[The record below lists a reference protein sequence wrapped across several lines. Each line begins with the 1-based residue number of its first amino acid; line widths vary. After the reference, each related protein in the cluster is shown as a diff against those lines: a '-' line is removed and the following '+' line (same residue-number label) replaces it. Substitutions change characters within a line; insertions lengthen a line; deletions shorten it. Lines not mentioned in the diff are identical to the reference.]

1 VIDQYFLLWNCFQIC
16 QLSQRANQC
25 VCSCFLCGDGTFSLT
40 LWVSQVFHSC
50 SALRPYITH
59 FDDIYKDFTTYKTS
73 VPVTGAIILDESYQ
87 RCLLVKGWKAG
98 ASWSFPRGKK
108 NKDEE
113 DCDCAVREVC
123 FLRCGYR
130 GIKSF
135 VSTIHLF
142 ISLLSSSR

>member
-1 VIDQYFLLWNCFQIC
+1 MIVIDQCFLLWNCFQIC

-87 RCLLVKGWKAG
+87 RV
-98 ASWSFPRGKK
+98 
-108 NKDEE
+108 
-113 DCDCAVREVC
+113 CAVFFFFLLAPASAQFLLQILTC
-123 FLRCGYR
+123 FR
-130 GIKSF
+130 
-135 VSTIHLF
+135 
-142 ISLLSSSR
+142 SLTFELLHSEHVIAKH

>member
-1 VIDQYFLLWNCFQIC
+1 MIVIDQYFLLWDCFQIC

-87 RCLLVKGWKAG
+87 RV
-98 ASWSFPRGKK
+98 
-108 NKDEE
+108 
-113 DCDCAVREVC
+113 CAVYSFC
-123 FLRCGYR
+123 FVAPASAQFLLQ
-130 GIKSF
+130 ILTSF
-135 VSTIHLF
+135 R
-142 ISLLSSSR
+142 SLTSELLHSEHVIAKH

>member
-1 VIDQYFLLWNCFQIC
+1 VIDQYFLLWDCFQIC

-87 RCLLVKGWKAG
+87 RV
-98 ASWSFPRGKK
+98 
-108 NKDEE
+108 
-113 DCDCAVREVC
+113 CAVYSFC
-123 FLRCGYR
+123 FVAPASAQFLLQ
-130 GIKSF
+130 ILTSF
-135 VSTIHLF
+135 R
-142 ISLLSSSR
+142 SLTSELLHSEHVIAKH

>member
-1 VIDQYFLLWNCFQIC
+1 MIDQCFLLWNCFQIC

-87 RCLLVKGWKAG
+87 RV
-98 ASWSFPRGKK
+98 
-108 NKDEE
+108 
-113 DCDCAVREVC
+113 CAVFFFFLVAPASAQFLLQILKC
-123 FLRCGYR
+123 FR
-130 GIKSF
+130 
-135 VSTIHLF
+135 
-142 ISLLSSSR
+142 SLTSELLHSEHVIAKH

>member
-1 VIDQYFLLWNCFQIC
+1 VIDQCFLLWNCFQIC
-16 QLSQRANQC
+16 QLSQRANEC

-87 RCLLVKGWKAG
+87 RV
-98 ASWSFPRGKK
+98 
-108 NKDEE
+108 
-113 DCDCAVREVC
+113 CAVFFFFFFLGGSPCPCLCPIFAPILTC
-123 FLRCGYR
+123 FR
-130 GIKSF
+130 
-135 VSTIHLF
+135 
-142 ISLLSSSR
+142 SLTSELLHSEHVIAKH